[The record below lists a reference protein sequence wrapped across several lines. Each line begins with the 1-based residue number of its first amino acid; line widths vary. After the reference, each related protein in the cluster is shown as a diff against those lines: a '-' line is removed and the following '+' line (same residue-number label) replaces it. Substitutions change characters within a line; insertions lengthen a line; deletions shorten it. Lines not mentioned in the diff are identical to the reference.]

1 MNERRDVDCGEY
13 VGRQENFEICLYFFS
28 LPQSIYEH
36 ERDLSWT
43 NLVFDTFP
51 VSNNKR

>member
-1 MNERRDVDCGEY
+1 MSVRLWR
-13 VGRQENFEICLYFFS
+13 VGRQENFEIYLYFFS
-28 LPQSIYEH
+28 LPQSIY